1 MTEEEKESGWIPI
14 KDIKPHPD
22 NARTHDESQLEKIA
36 KSIDKLGW
44 ARPIIISKDNHI
56 LAGHGAAEA
65 AQEILH
71 HKSAPFR
78 RVEYNHDQ
86 PEAIAIMDSD
96 NRLAELSDWN
106 YGKLETHFEGL
117 KLEGFDLTLTGFDE
131 DELKKIK
138 EKITIP
144 DFQPTNITE
153 QPRLDK
159 LEPIICP
166 HCGNEIPR

>member
-1 MTEEEKESGWIPI
+1 
-14 KDIKPHPD
+14 
-22 NARTHDESQLEKIA
+22 
-36 KSIDKLGW
+36 
-44 ARPIIISKDNHI
+44 
-56 LAGHGAAEA
+56 
-65 AQEILH
+65 
-71 HKSAPFR
+71 
-78 RVEYNHDQ
+78 
-86 PEAIAIMDSD
+86 MDSD